1 MAKFSSITKFNPVT
15 LAIEAGAEAVNQ
27 IGLGIQYAKQ
37 KRDMPKIQRA
47 GKKVELSTAG
57 ISISPKLMD
66 KFYYNQPKRS
76 TNLGK

>member
-1 MAKFSSITKFNPVT
+1 MAKFSSITKFNPIT

-57 ISISPKLMD
+57 ISIAPKLMD

>member
-57 ISISPKLMD
+57 ISIAPKLMD

>member
-15 LAIEAGAEAVNQ
+15 LAIGAGAEAVNQ

-57 ISISPKLMD
+57 ISIAPKLMD